1 MPHIQCRPLHIFA
14 MSSTFACS
22 ADAAKGTFSSRR
34 IMLCTSG
41 TRGDI
46 QPFIALGSSLKDA
59 GYAVLI
65 ATNLNHMETV
75 KRFGLEVRGVFL
87 DMERAVRENTSLHN
101 AMATGEWSKFAGFLA
116 GMNFKFFPESF
127 RLLANEF
134 SDWKPDFVL
143 TAPLCALE
151 CTALG
156 GLHGIPCMKAVLQ
169 WRYSIVE
176 SNEVVEKTRF
186 MIWAAE
192 AKSKNST
199 MLALAPQCEL
209 FTCLDYNEF
218 LLSVTQP
225 LVPTLVGF
233 SPYLLSKSRFAGSSI
248 LQHSKFT
255 GFWTLNED
263 IQTKQQSRN
272 DPDFGGALSEDI
284 RTFLQKGKPVYI
296 GWGSMVS
303 VSAQKMT
310 CSAVRALMA
319 SKLRGVILE
328 GYASL
333 GPALL
338 RGHPDT
344 ETMLDYVREHVIFV
358 KSAPHE
364 WLFPRCSVIVHHGG
378 VGTTAAALRSGAPS
392 VVTPCAFDQF
402 DNAQLVQDCG
412 VGIALENLSSVT
424 VETLAS
430 ALQRCVTDAT
440 LIHAA
445 RHMASRLLKEDGLKA
460 AVDAIDSVFVNDV
473 RSGRWSRK
481 FELRKREIIL
491 ARSSLPKCFAWI
503 SRLCPCK
510 ADISKMAS
518 LRLFSRSHAH
528 LPRLLDAQQSE
539 TMRKVPIKGPT
550 DRALLAETA

>member
-1 MPHIQCRPLHIFA
+1 
-14 MSSTFACS
+14 
-22 ADAAKGTFSSRR
+22 
-34 IMLCTSG
+34 MLCTSG

-46 QPFIALGSSLKDA
+46 QPFIALGSSLKDV

-65 ATNLNHMETV
+65 ATNLNHVETV
-75 KRFGLEVRGVFL
+75 KRFGLDVRGVFF
-87 DMERAVRENTSLHN
+87 DMERAVRENTPLRN
-101 AMATGEWSKFAGFLA
+101 AMATGEWSKFTGFLA
-116 GMNFKFFPESF
+116 GMNFDAFPESF
-127 RLLANEF
+127 RLLAKEF

-143 TAPLCALE
+143 TAPLCACE
-151 CTALG
+151 CIALG

-169 WRYSIVE
+169 WRYSIMD

-209 FTCLDYNEF
+209 FTSLNYNEF
-218 LLSVTQP
+218 LQSVRHP
-225 LVPTLVGF
+225 LVPTLIGF
-233 SPYLLSKSRFAGSSI
+233 SPYLLSKSRFAGSGI

-255 GFWTLNED
+255 GFWTLNEET
-263 IQTKQQSRN
+263 QTKQQSTN
-272 DPDFGGALSEDI
+272 DPDFGGGVSEDM

-303 VSAQKMT
+303 VSAENMT
-310 CSAVRALMA
+310 CLAVRALMA

-328 GYASL
+328 GYATLS
-333 GPALL
+333 PALL

-392 VVTPCAFDQF
+392 VVTPCAFDQL

-430 ALQRCVTDAT
+430 TLQRCVTDAA
-440 LIHAA
+440 LIQAA
-445 RHMASRLLKEDGLKA
+445 RDLASHLMKEDGLKA
-460 AVDAIDSVFVNDV
+460 AVDEIDSVFVNDL
-473 RSGRWSRK
+473 RSGSWSRK
-481 FELRKREIIL
+481 FELQKREIIL

-510 ADISKMAS
+510 ADISKIAS
-518 LRLFSRSHAH
+518 LRLFSRSHTH
-528 LPRLLDAQQSE
+528 LPRLLDARQSG
-539 TMRKVPIKGPT
+539 TVRKVSLQGPKE
-550 DRALLAETA
+550 RGLFAETE